1 MHAVTK
7 RQLWVGRILSGIPV
21 LFLLMDGVGKLVQPP
36 QVLEGTAQLG
46 WPVSVLP
53 TLGVLVL
60 AGVLLYVVPRTS
72 VLGAIWLTGFL
83 GGAVA
88 THVRLGNPLL
98 THVLFPTYLGVMLW
112 AGLVLRDARLRVL
125 LPFAARRAER
135 ETEEARVTPAARLG
149 AR

>member
-1 MHAVTK
+1 MNTVTK

-21 LFLLMDGVGKLVQPP
+21 LFLLMDGVGKLVAPP
-36 QVLEGTAQLG
+36 PVLEGTQQLG
-46 WPVSVLP
+46 YAVSVLP

-60 AGVLLYVVPRTS
+60 TGVLLYVVPRTS

-88 THVRLGNPLL
+88 THVRVGNPLF

-112 AGLVLRDARLRVL
+112 AGLVLRDARLRAL
-125 LPFAARRAER
+125 LPFTSARPALSGETPERAS
-135 ETEEARVTPAARLG
+135 AARL
-149 AR
+149 AAH